1 MLIEGQMA
9 KKTARRDRP
18 RKRAEQQRSIE
29 TRASILNAAIAEFA
43 ERGFGGGRA
52 FALSP
57 IGSACNIR

>member
-1 MLIEGQMA
+1 MLIESQMA
-9 KKTARRDRP
+9 KKTARRERP

-43 ERGFGGGRA
+43 ERGLKGRA